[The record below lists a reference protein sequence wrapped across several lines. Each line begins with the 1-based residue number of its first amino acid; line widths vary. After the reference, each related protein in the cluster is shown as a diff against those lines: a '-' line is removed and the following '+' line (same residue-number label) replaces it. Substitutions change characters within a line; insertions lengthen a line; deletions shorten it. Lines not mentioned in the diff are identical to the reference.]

1 VYFACMCVYVHYLEQ
16 ELEAVVSCH
25 VDTSMPQWVL
35 LCCIGTELQAAHE
48 QQVLFTAKSL

>member
-1 VYFACMCVYVHYLEQ
+1 MYFACMCVYVHYLEQ